1 MLFVA
6 INFTQLKGI

>member
-6 INFTQLKGI
+6 INGVSLW